1 MKGLEVS
8 KKFYKEFGE
17 KMLCENFSEIKNKIS
32 VGLIGAGSE
41 CFSYDD
47 DVSTDHDFD
56 PGFLMFIPDDFD
68 DKTIFK
74 LEHAYS
80 KLPKEFMG
88 YKRNALSPVGGNRRG
103 VKKISDFL
111 YEKTGSRDG
120 NLTLYDYLKIPEE
133 SLAEVVNGE
142 IWSDESKVLTKI
154 RLKLMV
160 LPDDIRLKKLAGDIL
175 LMAQAG
181 QYNFKRC
188 IEHSEYGAAKLALY
202 EFIKST
208 IHATF
213 LLNEVYMP
221 YYKWQF
227 RALRDLS
234 WPNALMTEK
243 ITNGSDVDEFNN
255 MSFEDKLIY
264 FLNLD
269 EEDIQSTI
277 VLKRIEKIA
286 EIFINRLKK
295 DMLSTSPSNYLEP
308 HAYEINNKIKNNDL
322 RNMHILAAV

>member
-160 LPDDIRLKKLAGDIL
+160 LPDDIRLKKLVGEIL

-269 EEDIQSTI
+269 EEDIKSTI